1 MFLQSH
7 GSRLKHKVRK
17 TFFKLS
23 LGIAYTLAAMYI
35 GDKLDVKRRFVNPV
49 IYYRLQAEKGFPEDP
64 DNWVL
69 ETIVNEK
76 HHRELYLKNE
86 KTGLKVRV
94 NDNGTAGSLRDIVKA
109 NIDDYTM
116 HVEKKFGGFKQD
128 VKESIDDKLK
138 DLKPDAH
145 EKLSL
150 GLHYFKLKSQRLMQS
165 IKNKAIRNYNK
176 FIDKLKI
183 HKE

>member
-1 MFLQSH
+1 MFLQSRS
-7 GSRLKHKVRK
+7 SRLRHKVRK
-17 TFFKLS
+17 VVFNLS
-23 LGIAYTLAAMYI
+23 LGIAYTLVAMYM

-109 NIDDYTM
+109 NIDDYTT

-128 VKESIDDKLK
+128 VKKNIDDKLE
-138 DLKPDAH
+138 DLKLDAH

-150 GLHYFKLKSQRLMQS
+150 GLHYLEIKSQRLMRS
-165 IKNKAIRNYNK
+165 IKNKAIHNYNN

-183 HKE
+183 HKD